1 MRRSRRAA
9 SGVHPPGKLDRMFAP
24 GLCRLDVPATIDLS
38 VCAIAASSSGCGPPS
53 PVATP
58 KLARLP
64 SSHMERQYL
73 SSRANRVMHARA
85 QARAHVRTRTG
96 TRARTHASPQGR
108 SFAASALPHSR
119 GLFMDRILRERRP
132 AAPRIYCEICGGQ
145 SRRIC
150 ASVGPSAD
158 VGGAGHDRATAVL
171 LLACGHAPAHDEH
184 ACKRMHLRTFWP
196 AALQPCSLGRR
207 YRGIRGRAGPWVS
220 AELIVACDAHGSS
233 APTHSVVDSRHP
245 ADCRSLVAHG
255 QRRVL
260 AECDPAQQSPL
271 T

>member
-9 SGVHPPGKLDRMFAP
+9 SGVHPPWKLDRMFAP

-73 SSRANRVMHARA
+73 SSRANRVMDARA
-85 QARAHVRTRTG
+85 QTRAHVRTRRRRGAVSRRRRYHTLAAFSWTG
-96 TRARTHASPQGR
+96 
-108 SFAASALPHSR
+108 FCASA
-119 GLFMDRILRERRP
+119 GLRHLASTVRSAGGSPGAYVHPSVP
-132 AAPRIYCEICGGQ
+132 AQMWA
-145 SRRIC
+145 
-150 ASVGPSAD
+150 
-158 VGGAGHDRATAVL
+158 GAGHDRATAVL
-171 LLACGHAPAHDEH
+171 LLASFWARTGARRATPAS
-184 ACKRMHLRTFWP
+184 KRMHIRTFWP

-207 YRGIRGRAGPWVS
+207 YLGIRGRAGPWVS

-245 ADCRSLVAHG
+245 ADRRSLVAHG

-260 AECDPAQQSPL
+260 AECALRSSTPL
-271 T
+271 TLAECSL

>member
-85 QARAHVRTRTG
+85 QTRAHVRTRRRRGAVSRRRRYHTLAAFSWTG
-96 TRARTHASPQGR
+96 YC
-108 SFAASALPHSR
+108 ASA
-119 GLFMDRILRERRP
+119 GLQHLASTVRSAGAVPAHLCTRR
-132 AAPRIYCEICGGQ
+132 
-145 SRRIC
+145 SRRRC
-150 ASVGPSAD
+150 ASVGPGAD
-158 VGGAGHDRATAVL
+158 VGRAGHDRATAVL
-171 LLACGHAPAHDEH
+171 LLASLWARTGARRARLQASACTSEH
-184 ACKRMHLRTFWP
+184 FGRPHCSP
-196 AALQPCSLGRR
+196 AASGD
-207 YRGIRGRAGPWVS
+207 GTGAFAGGRALG
-220 AELIVACDAHGSS
+220 
-233 APTHSVVDSRHP
+233 
-245 ADCRSLVAHG
+245 
-255 QRRVL
+255 
-260 AECDPAQQSPL
+260 
-271 T
+271 